1 MKQFLFIKSATDI
14 VALPSS
20 ALLRTEYTSDT
31 SVSLFFETTKA
42 GKNATT
48 VVVLS
53 CGSGKAQSLISKITR
68 LIISP
73 SGNIV
78 TFDDV
83 ADRFP
88 SSDITG
94 ISSITTTEGPAET
107 VPSGGSTGEFL
118 KKTSDADYD
127 VEWSDVSD
135 LYIQV
140 RNDSGG
146 DLDKGTPV
154 HATGVT
160 GTVADVIA
168 ARADTASAMPATY
181 VLNEDIADGQQGQAI
196 IVGEITGVDTSS
208 FSPGDVVYVGATGGF
223 TNVKPTGTNLI
234 QNLGVVTK
242 SNVNN
247 GSGVVYGSGRSND
260 VPNIPNGQAWI
271 GNASG
276 VATPTT
282 LATVATSGDYDDLS
296 NKPTRGGTYSWS
308 GYATDVTKTA
318 SFYYQFPSATAT
330 SSSTDMISGFVGQS
344 INHGI
349 YGTGGSMTLDG
360 LSSTDSATY
369 SITIK
374 VTTNTTIGIQT
385 LSPAGNQFVPATAFA
400 FSNPSEQTLT
410 LTQTSPTAC
419 LSDAGKQWVLG
430 LSVTFFAG
438 GSIDFRVEDL
448 SITVS

>member
-1 MKQFLFIKSATDI
+1 MKQFLFIKSATDV
-14 VALPSS
+14 VALPAS
-20 ALLRTEYTSDT
+20 ALLRTEYTGDT
-31 SVSLFFETTKA
+31 SISLFFETTKA

-53 CGSGKAQSLISKITR
+53 VDSGKSLDAIKSLSERVLAGVSLI
-68 LIISP
+68 L
-73 SGNIV
+73 
-78 TFDDV
+78 FDDV
-83 ADRFP
+83 RDSFASKFV
-88 SSDITG
+88 TG

-107 VPSGGSTGEFL
+107 VPSGGGAGEFL
-118 KKTSDADYD
+118 KKTSGTDYD
-127 VEWSDVSD
+127 VEWSDVRD

-140 RNDSGG
+140 RNDSGVA
-146 DLDKGTPV
+146 LTKGTPV

-181 VLNEDIADGQQGQAI
+181 VLNEDIANGAEGQAI
-196 IVGEITGVDTSS
+196 ITGEITGVDTSS
-208 FSPGDVVYVGATGGF
+208 FSPGDVLYVGATGGF

-242 SNVNN
+242 SNANT

-296 NKPTRGGTYSWS
+296 NKPTRGGTYSYS

-318 SFYYQFPSATAT
+318 TFYYQFPSATAT
-330 SSSTDMISGFVGQS
+330 SSSTDMISCNVAQGKSQATWGANGAMV
-344 INHGI
+344 
-349 YGTGGSMTLDG
+349 LDG

-369 SITIK
+369 SMTIK
-374 VTTNTTIGIQT
+374 VTTNTTIAIQT
-385 LSPAGNQFVPATAFA
+385 LSPTGGQFTTATQLA
-400 FSNPSEQTLT
+400 FSSPSEQTFT
-410 LTQTSPTAC
+410 LTQASPTAC
-419 LSDAGKQWVLG
+419 LSQATNQWQLG

-438 GSIDFRVEDL
+438 GSIDFRVENL